1 MSLWLGETGRPP
13 PVYKHLE
20 LPGKVP
26 AENKLSYL
34 ILRVLYLIASHR
46 IVSYCIVSYLTCI
59 LSFRIVT
66 LSYRV
71 VSYLILSSVCYLR
84 LTVIYFCHPAAHLSS
99 STILHHVVFILPDLL
114 FLSNAV
120 FFLIIHMSNAIPSS
134 ASDVITCS
142 VHSCKLLDLSVRDG
156 LGPLYS

>member
-1 MSLWLGETGRPP
+1 MSLWLWETGRPP
-13 PVYKHLE
+13 PVYKHRG

-34 ILRVLYLIASHR
+34 ILSYR
-46 IVSYCIVSYLTCI
+46 IVSHRIVSYLTCI

-71 VSYLILSSVCYLR
+71 VSYLILSSVCCLR

-120 FFLIIHMSNAIPSS
+120 FFLSIHMSNQIPFHLQHLMSS
-134 ASDVITCS
+134 LALFTHVNSWIC
-142 VHSCKLLDLSVRDG
+142 R
-156 LGPLYS
+156 